1 MLDLIDCW
9 FSQENDDLVSQGTM
23 SYGGSLGKR
32 SRQSSTGE
40 HEEDTTP
47 HGEAYVTAT
56 VGSNEDLDYTEE
68 DLMRNQQSRS
78 TGYLGQN
85 SEVQWLRSVQRQT
98 EHTGSEL
105 HDPPYGPPGSGQNA
119 IAARS
124 QALHERRN
132 SARDNSRQGSMR
144 HITDSTFYLDSE
156 DLDFEMIVDPS
167 EDPDPDIAE
176 RLFDCYLD
184 TVHPSFPLVRSHV
197 HAVLATFTYSYIPK
211 LDTKTI

>member
-1 MLDLIDCW
+1 
-9 FSQENDDLVSQGTM
+9 
-23 SYGGSLGKR
+23 
-32 SRQSSTGE
+32 
-40 HEEDTTP
+40 
-47 HGEAYVTAT
+47 
-56 VGSNEDLDYTEE
+56 
-68 DLMRNQQSRS
+68 
-78 TGYLGQN
+78 
-85 SEVQWLRSVQRQT
+85 
-98 EHTGSEL
+98 
-105 HDPPYGPPGSGQNA
+105 
-119 IAARS
+119 
-124 QALHERRN
+124 
-132 SARDNSRQGSMR
+132 MR